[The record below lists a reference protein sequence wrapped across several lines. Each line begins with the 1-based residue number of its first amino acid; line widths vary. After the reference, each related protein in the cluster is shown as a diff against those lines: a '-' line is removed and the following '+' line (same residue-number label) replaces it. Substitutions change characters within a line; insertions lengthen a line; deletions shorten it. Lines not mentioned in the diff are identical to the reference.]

1 MLMKLPFEII
11 SLESDQIHTIEFEPR
26 MVVCAEFSSGR
37 QVLGGDQK
45 FLLNRVEAS
54 RFGTAPHFCPVSPY
68 LLTHENRIVVQG
80 KHTSGEVEY
89 VAIRHQDEIY
99 ISVGSDHSDRQA
111 ESFSLAMSKQ
121 LCPKVVAR
129 QAILHRELRPHRDGL
144 KLSASVQSHDRIVPY
159 QQGSLADL
167 MRLGS
172 LIRNCPFDLNFNGA
186 VLFSGTL
193 PTISGIPS
201 FSRRFYFQMDLPGSK
216 LSISHDYEVEV
227 LPESP

>member
-1 MLMKLPFEII
+1 MKLQFEVI
-11 SLESDQIHTIEFEPR
+11 SLESDLIRIIEFEPR

-45 FLLNRVEAS
+45 SFLNRVEGD
-54 RFGTAPHFCPVSPY
+54 RFGPAPHFFPVSPS
-68 LLTHENRIVVQG
+68 LLTHENHIVVQG

-89 VAIRHQDEIY
+89 VAIRHQNEIY
-99 ISVGSDHSDRQA
+99 IGVGSDHCDRQA

-129 QAILHRELRPHRDGL
+129 QVILHREVRPHRDNL
-144 KLSASVQSHDRIVPY
+144 KLSASVKSQDRIVPY

-172 LIRNCPFDLNFNGA
+172 LIRNCPFALNFNGA

-201 FSRRFYFQMDLPGSK
+201 FSRHFYFQMDLLGSK

>member
-1 MLMKLPFEII
+1 MKLRFEVV
-11 SLESDQIHTIEFEPR
+11 SLESDLTRIIEFEPR
-26 MVVCAEFSSGR
+26 MVVCAEFSGGR
-37 QVLGGDQK
+37 HGLGGDHK
-45 FLLNRVEAS
+45 PLVNKMEGG
-54 RFGTAPHFCPVSPY
+54 RFGPSPHFYPVSPS
-68 LLTHENRIVVQG
+68 LLTHESNIVVQG

-99 ISVGSDHSDRQA
+99 IGVGSDHCDRQA

-129 QAILHRELRPHRDGL
+129 QVILHGEVRPHRDEL
-144 KLSASVQSHDRIVPY
+144 TLNASVKSHDRIVPY

-201 FSRRFYFQMDLPGSK
+201 FSRHFYFHMELPGSK

-227 LPESP
+227 LPECP